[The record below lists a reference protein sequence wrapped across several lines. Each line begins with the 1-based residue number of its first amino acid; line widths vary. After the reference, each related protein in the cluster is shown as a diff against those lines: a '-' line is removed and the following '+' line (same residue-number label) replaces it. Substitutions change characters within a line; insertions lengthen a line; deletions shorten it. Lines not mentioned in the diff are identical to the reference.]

1 MDAEACHACGVA
13 AQSGQ
18 RFCGGCGQS
27 LARACAACGVEN
39 PVGFRFCGGCGEDLT
54 GSAGASAPAARDREE
69 RRWATVLFADLSGF
83 TRFSERADPE
93 EVRELADR
101 CGNRM
106 ASIVERYG
114 GWFDKLMGDGMLA
127 VFGAEVAHGD
137 DAERAVRAALD
148 LRQAS
153 EDEPETFGA
162 LRLSIG
168 VNTGEVMYAAV
179 GPGMR
184 RAQTVMG
191 DAVNTAARLQS
202 AAPMGDI
209 LVGEETWRATRSVI
223 TYDEV
228 PAVAAKGKSEPVTAW
243 AAIAATE
250 LGVGRAVSSVPI
262 IGRDVELALLR
273 SAWDRALNERRPQLV
288 TVLGDAGI
296 GKTKLASSLA
306 ETVEVGGGRV
316 ARGRSLPYGESTGYG
331 AFALAVKDALGLQRS
346 DDVESVHRAVR
357 RRVGHLSG
365 EHDAEEIAANVATLL
380 GVGAAS
386 GADKQ
391 ALFLSARRFIE
402 AVAHVPTM
410 IVFEDIHW
418 ADPTLLELIESIA
431 TRCRDVPLLLLTL
444 ARPELLDRAQRWGS
458 VGSYTA
464 VTLEPL
470 RDRDAERLACLH
482 LGVPEGSPAAARL
495 VEICDG
501 NPLFIEEAGA
511 SVVERATDVMTEL
524 PTNVRTIIAARIDAL
539 SPAER
544 AVLLDAAVIGKVF
557 WRGPLAEM
565 GHADLDHVLDALD
578 RRNVIQRATRSQF
591 ADDAE
596 FTFRHML
603 IREVA
608 YATVPKPARQRSH
621 AVMARFIERA
631 AADRAAE
638 LATTLAH
645 HWKEAG
651 DTTRAIDYLVAAAE
665 RAGSAWAAHEAIELY
680 TDALDLLE
688 DEGRR
693 PELLFARGMLY
704 AQSAFFAEAAADLDI
719 ALPHRTGR
727 ARAEALVA
735 RGAAAV
741 WLMDAEHS
749 RRCGEEAIELI
760 GDDDELTGPALSV
773 IANGGAIDGRLD
785 AARLLQRRSLE
796 SWQPG
801 VRTRQLA
808 DHLAMMSL
816 TSYWVGA
823 HDDAIDEGRRSYE
836 LALAHESA
844 TALLQGGSHLALALT
859 GRGRHEEALELFE
872 KVAAHGE
879 ELEAQPRLTSRTMN
893 MMAST
898 LREVGDD
905 RGARECN
912 ELGIEYA
919 SSANFGAARSQG
931 RIDLLFAD
939 VVEGEIGRAELAHR
953 EITHDVEALGGW
965 HQWLGRGR
973 LWLAAAEIGLA
984 KNEPGVAVTAAV
996 EARDHARRV
1005 GRLKYEALACDA
1017 LARAMHALGRRD
1029 DARAAALAAAAA
1041 STRLDHPP
1049 TRWRTGTTLAQTLWA
1064 AGEVTDAVAAARRAR
1079 EALDGFGHSLTTLRR
1094 EQFLAAPSTQ
1104 AVRRALD
1111 VLDPDSE

>member
-1 MDAEACHACGVA
+1 MDAEACRACGEA

-27 LARACAACGVEN
+27 LARPCAACGVEN
-39 PVGFRFCGGCGEDLT
+39 PVGFRFCGGCGEDL
-54 GSAGASAPAARDREE
+54 AGSAPASARPARDREE

-83 TRFSERADPE
+83 TSFSERADPE

-101 CGNRM
+101 CGTRM
-106 ASIVERYG
+106 AAIVERYG

-148 LRQAS
+148 LRRAC
-153 EDEPETFGA
+153 EDEPETFGK

-202 AAPMGDI
+202 AAPTGDI

-223 TYDEV
+223 TYDKV
-228 PAVAAKGKSEPVTAW
+228 PAVAAKGKSEPVAAW
-243 AAIAATE
+243 AAIAASE
-250 LGVGRAVSSVPI
+250 LGAGRAVSSVPI

-273 SAWDRALNERRPQLV
+273 SAWDRALAERRPQLV

-306 ETVEVGGGRV
+306 ETVEAGGGRV

-346 DDVESVHRAVR
+346 DDVEAVHRAVR
-357 RRVGHLSG
+357 RRIAHLSG
-365 EHDAEEIAANVATLL
+365 ELEAEEIAANVATLL

-391 ALFLSARRFIE
+391 ALFRSARCFIE
-402 AVAHVPTM
+402 AMVQDLPMM

-464 VTLEPL
+464 VTLDPL

-482 LGVPEGSPAAARL
+482 LGVPEGSPSAARL

-565 GHADLDHVLDALD
+565 GHADVDHVLDALD
-578 RRNVIQRATRSQF
+578 RRDVIQRAPRSQF
-591 ADDAE
+591 ADDVE

-621 AVMARFIERA
+621 AVMAQFIERA

-638 LATTLAH
+638 LASTLAH

-665 RAGSAWAAHEAIELY
+665 RAGGAWAAHEAIHLY

-693 PELLFARGMLY
+693 PQLLFARGMLQ
-704 AQSAFFAEAAADLDI
+704 AESAFYAEAAADLDI
-719 ALPHRTGR
+719 ALPHLTGR
-727 ARAEALVA
+727 ARAEALVE
-735 RGAAAV
+735 RGVAAV
-741 WLMDAEHS
+741 WLMDAVHS
-749 RRCGEEAIELI
+749 RRCGEEAIELV

-785 AARLLQRRSLE
+785 AARVLQRRSLQ

-808 DHLAMMSL
+808 NHLAMMSL

-872 KVAAHGE
+872 KVAAQGE

-893 MMAST
+893 MMASA

-905 RGARECN
+905 RAARECN

-919 SSANFGAARSQG
+919 SSANFGAALSQG

-939 VVEGEIGRAELAHR
+939 AAEGEIGRAELAHR
-953 EITHDVEALGGW
+953 AITHDVEALGGW

-973 LWLAAAEIGLA
+973 LSLAAAEIGLA
-984 KNEPGVAVTAAV
+984 KSEPGAAAAAAV
-996 EARDHARRV
+996 EARDHARMV

-1017 LARAMHALGRRD
+1017 LARSMHALGRSD
-1029 DARAAALAAAAA
+1029 DARAAARTAAAA

-1049 TRWRTGTTLAQTLWA
+1049 TRWRTGTTLAQILWA
-1064 AGEVTDAVAAARRAR
+1064 AGELTEAVATARAAR
-1079 EALDGFGHSLTTLRR
+1079 EALDGFGRSLTALRR

-1104 AVRRALD
+1104 AVWHALD
-1111 VLDPDSE
+1111 VVDPSA